1 MLCVVTFSL
10 CVCFLML
17 LILAFLTFNCWVVSK
32 AAKSIVWIVKKNKK
46 KPSKTLG
53 ELLSCVRFQFAL
65 FCPICFLVLK
75 MHELTVQERLSGS
88 EKHRFSKKLKA
99 FHTPLFS
106 GNGEFEEEKID
117 GWRR

>member
-1 MLCVVTFSL
+1 M
-10 CVCFLML
+10 
-17 LILAFLTFNCWVVSK
+17 NC
-32 AAKSIVWIVKKNKK
+32 KK
-46 KPSKTLG
+46 KKKTKKTSKTLG

>member
-1 MLCVVTFSL
+1 M
-10 CVCFLML
+10 
-17 LILAFLTFNCWVVSK
+17 
-32 AAKSIVWIVKKNKK
+32 
-46 KPSKTLG
+46 
-53 ELLSCVRFQFAL
+53 
-65 FCPICFLVLK
+65 LK

>member
-10 CVCFLML
+10 CVCF

-32 AAKSIVWIVKKNKK
+32 AAKSIVWIVKKKQKK
-46 KPSKTLG
+46 NSKTLG